1 MTSENSKSLV
11 TGTEED
17 GAFTLTIQV
26 DQIRDPTTST
36 ALRNEMINLV
46 DPISPKCVI
55 VNFENVQFMGSIG
68 FLALMALRRHLA
80 DSRMVLC
87 GLSQSLMDVFELCG
101 LVAND
106 ANEEVKFEVA
116 ENEQAARQAF
126 QS

>member
-17 GAFTLTIQV
+17 GAFTLTILV
-26 DQIRDPTTST
+26 DQIRDPMTST

-55 VNFENVQFMGSIG
+55 VNFEKVQFMGSIG
-68 FLALMALRRHLA
+68 FLALMALRRHLT

-87 GLSQSLMDVFELCG
+87 GLSQSLKDVFELCG

-126 QS
+126 LS

>member
-26 DQIRDPTTST
+26 DQIRDPMTST
-36 ALRNEMINLV
+36 ALRNEMVNLV

-55 VNFENVQFMGSIG
+55 VNFEKVQFMGSIG

-87 GLSQSLMDVFELCG
+87 GLSQSLKDVFELCG

-126 QS
+126 IS

>member
-26 DQIRDPTTST
+26 DQIRDPMTST

-55 VNFENVQFMGSIG
+55 VNFEKVQFMGSIG
-68 FLALMALRRHLA
+68 FLALMALRRHLN

-87 GLSQSLMDVFELCG
+87 GLSQSLKDVFELCG

-126 QS
+126 LS

>member
-26 DQIRDPTTST
+26 DQIRDPMTST

-55 VNFENVQFMGSIG
+55 VNFEKVQFMGSIG
-68 FLALMALRRHLA
+68 FLALMALRRHLT

-87 GLSQSLMDVFELCG
+87 GLSQSLKDVFELCG

-126 QS
+126 LS